1 MKNMKTEPS
10 EKTIIYRTPGDP
22 IEITDEM
29 LENAEINPN
38 ELVDIILQKGSII
51 IKPTSVLGR
60 LPEDLLLLYE
70 ELGFSREW
78 WSVFLQNMLKKQED
92 SMLWLNKSKKK
103 EMWHCGKVRKCEK

>member
-29 LENAEINPN
+29 L
-38 ELVDIILQKGSII
+38 
-51 IKPTSVLGR
+51 
-60 LPEDLLLLYE
+60 
-70 ELGFSREW
+70 
-78 WSVFLQNMLKKQED
+78 KKQED

-103 EMWHCGKVRKCEK
+103 KMWHCGKVRKCEK

>member
-38 ELVDIILQKGSII
+38 ECNISKTMKG
-51 IKPTSVLGR
+51 V
-60 LPEDLLLLYE
+60 E
-70 ELGFSREW
+70 
-78 WSVFLQNMLKKQED
+78 
-92 SMLWLNKSKKK
+92 KSYD
-103 EMWHCGKVRKCEK
+103 